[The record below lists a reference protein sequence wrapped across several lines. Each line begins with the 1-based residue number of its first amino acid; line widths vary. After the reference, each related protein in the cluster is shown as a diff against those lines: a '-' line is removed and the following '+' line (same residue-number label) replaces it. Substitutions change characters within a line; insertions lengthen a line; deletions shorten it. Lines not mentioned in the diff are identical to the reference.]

1 MTAKHWISTETVCTH
16 YEIEYSF
23 VQSLSNMGLIQIE
36 IIERDQ
42 CIHQDQIG
50 DLEKII
56 RLNQELKVN
65 LEGIDV
71 IFNLLEK
78 EKELRRELKS
88 LKNRLSLYDDES
100 AD

>member
-1 MTAKHWISTETVCTH
+1 MADKDWISTETICSQ

-23 VQSLSNMGLIQIE
+23 VQSLSTMGLIQIE
-36 IIERDQ
+36 IIEQAR

-56 RLNQELKVN
+56 RLHQELEVN

-71 IFNLLEK
+71 ILNLLEK
-78 EKELRRELKS
+78 ERELQKELKN
-88 LKNRLSLYDDES
+88 LKNRLRLYES
-100 AD
+100 E